1 MTLFISYGM
10 TRSGSTLAFETEKA
24 ILEEYGMPQEKI
36 IIEGL
41 ENWIENYLPEKYLSD
56 INSLKKINEKTQ
68 ANFVVFKT
76 HGAAN
81 EKLLNFIRKFKI
93 PVTISVRDPKDIA
106 ISLLEISKKNRS
118 INETGFIDIIS
129 FKDAI
134 KNMEE
139 DLWRLETWR
148 PLIEEGIAKV
158 IPYEEIIEEAE
169 ILINY
174 LADITSKPKLLISDI
189 REITKKRFTQ
199 FNVGVAGRGLKSLNQ
214 IEILRVERNI
224 NQRLNNAIYPFLIYK
239 KTKFSISDLVIDFL
253 IFIKRFTFLH
263 TKKFTKLFKF
273 IINKIFKIMKI
284 LVKSFKNMTIN

>member
-24 ILEEYGMPQEKI
+24 ILEKYGMPQEKI
-36 IIEGL
+36 IIKGL

-56 INSLKKINEKTQ
+56 INSLKKINEKTGT
-68 ANFVVFKT
+68 NFVVFKT

-129 FKDAI
+129 FKDSI
-134 KNMEE
+134 KNIEE

-158 IPYEEIIEEAE
+158 IPYEETIEEAE

-174 LADITSKPKLLISDI
+174 LANITSKPKLLISDI
-189 REITKKRFTQ
+189 REITKKT
-199 FNVGVAGRGLKSLNQ
+199 LN
-214 IEILRVERNI
+214 
-224 NQRLNNAIYPFLIYK
+224 
-239 KTKFSISDLVIDFL
+239 TKFRIYHRKFFFKL
-253 IFIKRFTFLH
+253 IC
-263 TKKFTKLFKF
+263 
-273 IINKIFKIMKI
+273 
-284 LVKSFKNMTIN
+284 

>member
-10 TRSGSTLAFETEKA
+10 TRSGSTLAFETEKV
-24 ILEEYGMPQEKI
+24 ILEKYGMSQEKI
-36 IIEGL
+36 MIEGL
-41 ENWIENYLPEKYLSD
+41 ENWIENYLPEKCLSD
-56 INSLKKINEKTQ
+56 INFLKKINEKTL

-81 EKLLNFIRKFKI
+81 EKLLNFIRKFNI

-134 KNMEE
+134 KNIEE

-199 FNVGVAGRGLKSLNQ
+199 FNVGVAGRGQKSLNQ
-214 IEILRVERNI
+214 IEIFRVERNI
-224 NQRLNNAIYPFLIYK
+224 NQRLNNAIYPFLIYE
-239 KTKFSISDLVIDFL
+239 KTKFSIIYLVIDFS
-253 IFIKRFTFLH
+253 IFIKKFTFLH

-273 IINKIFKIMKI
+273 LINKILKIMKI
-284 LVKSFKNMTIN
+284 LVKSFNKYNY

>member
-24 ILEEYGMPQEKI
+24 ILEKYGMPQEKI
-36 IIEGL
+36 MIEGL

-56 INSLKKINEKTQ
+56 INSLKKINEKTLS
-68 ANFVVFKT
+68 NFVVFKT

-93 PVTISVRDPKDIA
+93 PVTISVRDPKDIV

-118 INETGFIDIIS
+118 INETGFTNIIS
-129 FKDAI
+129 FKDAL
-134 KNMEE
+134 KNIEE

-158 IPYEEIIEEAE
+158 IPYEETIKDAE
-169 ILINY
+169 ILIEY

-199 FNVGVAGRGLKSLNQ
+199 FNVGVSGRGQKSLNQ
-214 IEILRVERNI
+214 VEIFRVERNI
-224 NQRLNNAIYPFLIYK
+224 NERLNNAIYPFVVYE
-239 KTKFSISDLVIDFL
+239 KTKFSMKYFIFDFL
-253 IFIKRFTFLH
+253 TFTIKFTFLNIKRFA
-263 TKKFTKLFKF
+263 KSIKFT
-273 IINKIFKIMKI
+273 INKFYKIVKI
-284 LVKSFKNMTIN
+284 SL

>member
-24 ILEEYGMPQEKI
+24 ILEKYGMSQEKI
-36 IIEGL
+36 MIEGL

-56 INSLKKINEKTQ
+56 INSLKKINEETGT
-68 ANFVVFKT
+68 NFVVFKT

-93 PVTISVRDPKDIA
+93 PVTISVRDPKDIVV
-106 ISLLEISKKNRS
+106 SLLEISKKNRS
-118 INETGFIDIIS
+118 INETGFINIIS
-129 FKDAI
+129 FKDAL
-134 KNMEE
+134 KNIEE

-158 IPYEEIIEEAE
+158 IPYEETIKDAE
-169 ILINY
+169 ILIEY

-199 FNVGVAGRGLKSLNQ
+199 FNVGVSGRGQKSLNQ
-214 IEILRVERNI
+214 VEIFRVEKNI
-224 NQRLNNAIYPFLIYK
+224 NERLNNAIYPFVVYE
-239 KTKFSISDLVIDFL
+239 KTKFSIKYFIFDFL
-253 IFIKRFTFLH
+253 TFTIKFTFLN
-263 TKKFTKLFKF
+263 TKRFAKLIKFT
-273 IINKIFKIMKI
+273 INKFYKIVKI
-284 LVKSFKNMTIN
+284 SL